1 MDSETE
7 SETLADAD
15 WLTDSDSEVKTDSLK
30 EIEVLMDS
38 ETDSEI
44 LADAVWLIDSDSE
57 VEIDSLV
64 ETEVLKD
71 FEPLTDVD

>member
-30 EIEVLMDS
+30 EIEVLMNS
-38 ETDSEI
+38 ETELET
-44 LADAVWLIDSDSE
+44 LADTDWLIESDSDF
-57 VEIDSLV
+57 EIDLLV

-71 FEPLTDVD
+71 SESLTDVD